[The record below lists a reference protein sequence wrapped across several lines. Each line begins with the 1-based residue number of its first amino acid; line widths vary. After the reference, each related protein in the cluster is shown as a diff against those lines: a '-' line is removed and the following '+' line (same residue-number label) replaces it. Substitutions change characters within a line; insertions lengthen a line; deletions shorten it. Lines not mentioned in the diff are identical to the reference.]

1 MTGDS
6 EKVGGILKG
15 TREAKSVS
23 LEEISNRSKISR
35 RFLEAIERGDYSL
48 LPSDMF
54 IRSFIRQYAQ
64 IVGLEGE
71 EMVELYRRERGFK
84 EREPVTAP
92 SAKSFRSLWLALI
105 LTSSVA
111 VIIWV
116 GARYL
121 SLRSET
127 SSVTETAITDTT
139 PQKPPGSTEVLL
151 QFTDRCWVSV
161 ELDGKKIYEGI
172 RSPGDELR
180 YSLRN
185 KLNIRAGDGGAFQ
198 LLKNGER
205 ISFEGARGQPVDV
218 TITPQGVLYG
228 NH

>member
-84 EREPVTAP
+84 ERELVTEP
-92 SAKSFRSLWLALI
+92 SARSFRSSWIMLI
-105 LTSSVA
+105 LIPSIA
-111 VIIWV
+111 VIVWV
-116 GARYL
+116 GAKYL
-121 SLRSET
+121 SLRSE
-127 SSVTETAITDTT
+127 SSYVTETAISDTT
-139 PQKPPGSTEVLL
+139 PQKPPGSTEILL
-151 QFTDRCWVSV
+151 QFTDRCWMSV

-185 KLNIRAGDGGAFQ
+185 KLTIRAGDGGAFQ
-198 LLKNGER
+198 LSKNGEK
-205 ISFEGARGQPVDV
+205 ISYEGIRGQPVDV
-218 TITPQGVLYG
+218 TITPQGVVYG
-228 NH
+228 KH